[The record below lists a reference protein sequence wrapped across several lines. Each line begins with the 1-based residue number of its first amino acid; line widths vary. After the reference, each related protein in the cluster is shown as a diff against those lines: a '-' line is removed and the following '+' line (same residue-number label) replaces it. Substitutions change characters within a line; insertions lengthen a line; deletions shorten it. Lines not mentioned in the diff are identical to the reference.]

1 MKSSITLRLD
11 DEQAETLID
20 TLTIG
25 ACARYAPNLQTASL
39 KVAKY
44 VEKRVDDA
52 KIARG
57 RAHCRK
63 ATK

>member
-1 MKSSITLRLD
+1 MKLTITLTLD
-11 DEQAETLID
+11 DELAETLID
-20 TLTIG
+20 TLTVG

-57 RAHCRK
+57 RAHLRK
-63 ATK
+63 DAK